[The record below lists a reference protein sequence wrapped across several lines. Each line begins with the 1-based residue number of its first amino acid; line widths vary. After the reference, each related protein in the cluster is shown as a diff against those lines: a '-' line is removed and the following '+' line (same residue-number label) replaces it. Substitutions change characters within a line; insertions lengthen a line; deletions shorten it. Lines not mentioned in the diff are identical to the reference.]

1 VQQIGLLPMQQI
13 SPSNLESEEVHLL
26 IHRDLSIVTRGS
38 VLLLSHSLADI
49 GLTAPE
55 FFLLLYLYEQGQ
67 PRQEDLVEYF
77 MLDKGAIARTLQKLE
92 NKELIIRT
100 VDEKDQRK
108 KFIQLSPKGYSL
120 KTVCSN
126 LLCTWHE
133 TLLKNISEQDIEV
146 FERVLKTMALNVTSN
161 LENEES

>member
-1 VQQIGLLPMQQI
+1 
-13 SPSNLESEEVHLL
+13 
-26 IHRDLSIVTRGS
+26 
-38 VLLLSHSLADI
+38 
-49 GLTAPE
+49 
-55 FFLLLYLYEQGQ
+55 
-67 PRQEDLVEYF
+67 
-77 MLDKGAIARTLQKLE
+77 MLDKGAIARTLLKLE

>member
-1 VQQIGLLPMQQI
+1 M
-13 SPSNLESEEVHLL
+13 
-26 IHRDLSIVTRGS
+26 
-38 VLLLSHSLADI
+38 
-49 GLTAPE
+49 
-55 FFLLLYLYEQGQ
+55 
-67 PRQEDLVEYF
+67 EYF
-77 MLDKGAIARTLQKLE
+77 MLDKGAIARTLLKLE

>member
-1 VQQIGLLPMQQI
+1 M
-13 SPSNLESEEVHLL
+13 
-26 IHRDLSIVTRGS
+26 
-38 VLLLSHSLADI
+38 
-49 GLTAPE
+49 
-55 FFLLLYLYEQGQ
+55 
-67 PRQEDLVEYF
+67 EYF

>member
-1 VQQIGLLPMQQI
+1 
-13 SPSNLESEEVHLL
+13 
-26 IHRDLSIVTRGS
+26 
-38 VLLLSHSLADI
+38 
-49 GLTAPE
+49 
-55 FFLLLYLYEQGQ
+55 
-67 PRQEDLVEYF
+67 